1 MWYNNLLSG
10 GIMPIYVY
18 ICENCN
24 KEQEFILPHGKEAN
38 ICLFCGGRLKKLLQP
53 PAIQFKG
60 SGFYINDYA
69 KSNPKDKKKDEKE
82 SAKPE
87 VSKK

>member
-1 MWYNNLLSG
+1 
-10 GIMPIYVY
+10 MPIYVY
-18 ICENCN
+18 VCEQCG
-24 KEQEFILPHGKEAN
+24 KEQEFILPQGREAN
-38 ICLFCGGRLKKLLQP
+38 ICIYCGGRLKKIPQS

-69 KSNPKDKKKDEKE
+69 RSSKDKEKGEKE

-87 VSKK
+87 ASKK

>member
-1 MWYNNLLSG
+1 
-10 GIMPIYVY
+10 MPIYVY
-18 ICENCN
+18 VCQQCN
-24 KEQEFILPHGKEAN
+24 KEQEFILPSGKEAN
-38 ICLFCGGRLKKLLQP
+38 ICIYCGGRLKKILQP

-69 KSNPKDKKKDEKE
+69 RKENSKDKVKDEKG
-82 SAKPE
+82 SAKGE